1 MGYKCFKNGDCE
13 FFPCHKG
20 INEEEFNCIFCFCPL
35 YSKGTECGG
44 SYTLLE
50 NGVKNVEKGVF
61 GADMKVELL
70 NDGPVTILYDSE
82 MWRRK

>member
-50 NGVKNVEKGVF
+50 NGVKDCSHCSLPHKGE
-61 GADMKVELL
+61 G
-70 NDGPVTILYDSE
+70 GYDWVLKRLMS
-82 MWRRK
+82 K

>member
-50 NGVKNVEKGVF
+50 NGVKDCSHCPLPHNGESGYDWVLKR
-61 GADMKVELL
+61 LL
-70 NDGPVTILYDSE
+70 S
-82 MWRRK
+82 K